1 MTHAKLLLLPLL
13 LSFGFSCTS
22 KMSARSMKSETV
34 AKPTVTMTASFKSLA
49 DLPRCDDGTAK
60 MNAYISERDVFVQC
74 RGFFWRDVKPGD
86 ASGKYLAREPLR
98 YNEWVDAKSKIR
110 WSAPK
115 QQEVKVANLD
125 RNICSN
131 GWKLPTQDE
140 LHTAAV
146 NGLFEG
152 MKSRGGFASDKAWTA
167 NLSAIVGLAKGE
179 VKAAP
184 SDDSEITAAVYCMAS
199 L

>member
-1 MTHAKLLLLPLL
+1 MNYAKLLLIPLL
-13 LSFGFSCTS
+13 VSCTS
-22 KMSARSMKSETV
+22 KMPARSIDSHTV

-86 ASGKYLAREPLR
+86 TSGKYLAREPLR
-98 YNEWVDAKSKIR
+98 YNEWVDSKSKIR

-115 QQEVKVANLD
+115 QEEVKVANVD
-125 RNICSN
+125 QNICSK
-131 GWKLPTQDE
+131 GWKLPTQEE

-152 MKSRGGFASDKAWTA
+152 IKARGGFASDKAWTA
-167 NLSAIVGLAKGE
+167 SLSAIMGLAKGNVQE
-179 VKAAP
+179 AP
-184 SDDSEITAAVYCMAS
+184 KEGTDMTAGVYCMAS